1 MENMTGFAEN
11 KLVYEV
17 MRAGFFGNKR
27 GLTVRFPKHLEGTLP
42 VNTYSLAIA
51 TVSSS

>member
-1 MENMTGFAEN
+1 MMGFTEN

-17 MRAGFFGNKR
+17 MCAGFFGNKR
-27 GLTVRFPKHLEGTLP
+27 GLAVQFPEHFEGTLP
-42 VNTYSLAIA
+42 VNTYSLAIM

>member
-1 MENMTGFAEN
+1 MTGFAEN

-17 MRAGFFGNKR
+17 MCAGFFENKR
-27 GLTVRFPKHLEGTLP
+27 GFAVQFPEHFEGTIP
-42 VNTYSLAIA
+42 MNTYSLAIT